1 MFEEYKDYTIYEY
14 LLKNTEKYRK
24 NNALLYKGKFFT
36 YDQLL
41 SKVNSFAKQ
50 FTRLGFQENDIITMC
65 LPNIPEAVYL
75 FYSINQ
81 IGAISNII
89 HPLMNYDQL
98 REILLRLNSKIL
110 FILDTRYE
118 EFAPLEK
125 EGITVVPVCPAHEL
139 GKFAQKVY
147 IQTNIKKLS
156 YLNSNNYFKIE
167 HFYTQE
173 DYTQYNKDAYKD
185 SIYLHSGGTMGE
197 SKTVAL
203 SSSSINSVCLNA
215 YDILGI
221 DPNYKKKMYM
231 LSALPMFHGFGLGIG
246 IHISFMFG
254 GCDCLMPKFSAK
266 ETLKLIKKKRMS
278 VLIGV
283 PRLFEALLHVK
294 GFKGRKL
301 RCLKTAFIGGDFV
314 SDSLIDRFDS
324 VMRKAKS
331 ECRLLQGYGL
341 TETVAV
347 CAVNRIKDNKAYTV
361 GKPLLNAKIDCF
373 DENNNKLGINQE
385 GEICISGD
393 TLMNGYV
400 FQKTK
405 IDDPFFTYEGRKY
418 LHTGDFGKI
427 DEDGFVIFEQRI
439 KRIIKV
445 NGINIF
451 PSEVE
456 NCVSSLPY
464 VFQCAAIGVK
474 DDRFGEIIKLFVVL
488 NKNHTLKNYTQED
501 YNKDIIENII
511 NKCTIYAKPKEIV
524 YLDKLPTTL
533 IGKVDTKNLK

>member
-14 LLKNTEKYRK
+14 LLKNVEKYHT
-24 NNALLYKGKFFT
+24 NNALYYKGKFFT
-36 YDQLL
+36 YDELL
-41 SKVNSFAKQ
+41 NKVNSFAKE
-50 FTRLGFQENDIITMC
+50 FKNLGFGINDPITIC

-81 IGAISNII
+81 IGAIANII
-89 HPLMNYDQL
+89 HPLMNFDQL
-98 REILLRLNSKIL
+98 KEILVRIKSKVL
-110 FILDTRYE
+110 FVLDTRYE
-118 EFAPLEK
+118 EFMTLEK
-125 EGITVVPVCPAHEL
+125 EGIKVIPVCPAHEL
-139 GKFAQKVY
+139 GKIKTKVY
-147 IQTNIKKLS
+147 QKQNKKKLNYLKMDS
-156 YLNSNNYFKIE
+156 YYKIDK
-167 HFYTQE
+167 FYE
-173 DYTQYNKDAYKD
+173 NEKFEYKEYYKDAYKN

-197 SKTVAL
+197 SKTVSL

-221 DPNYKKKMYM
+221 DENYNKKMFM

-266 ETLKLIKKKRMS
+266 ETVKLIKKKRMT

-283 PRLFEALLHVK
+283 PRLFEALLHHK
-294 GFKGRKL
+294 NFKGKKL

-314 SDSLIDRFDS
+314 SKSLLDRFDDL
-324 VMRKAKS
+324 MIKS
-331 ECRLLQGYGL
+331 GSTCRLLQGYGL

-347 CAVNRIKDNKAYTV
+347 CSVNRIKDNKSYTV
-361 GKPLLNAKIDCF
+361 GKPLLNVKINCF
-373 DENNNKLGINQE
+373 DENLNVLPSNTE
-385 GEICISGD
+385 GEICIAGD

-400 FQKTK
+400 FQKEKIDNPFFIHNGVKYLRTGDYGK
-405 IDDPFFTYEGRKY
+405 IDD
-418 LHTGDFGKI
+418 
-427 DEDGFVIFEQRI
+427 DGFVIFEQRI

-456 NCVSSLPY
+456 NCVSSLPF

-474 DDRFGEIIKLFVVL
+474 DDHFGEMIKLFVVL
-488 NKNHTLKNYTQED
+488 NKNSPSKNYNNE
-501 YNKDIIENII
+501 IIRNIV
-511 NKCTIYAKPKEIV
+511 NQCTIFAKPKEIV